1 MPKSLLPALFIMI
14 FFVTGC
20 YSPHVPY
27 HNNYTAVEEKS
38 LDRMGYTIQVGAF
51 SNVENASRLSDYLNG
66 QGLDAYHFVYKK
78 GLYKVRFGNFLSGED
93 ACKEAVILKA
103 MGVIDDFYIV
113 SPGEYAIA
121 KERKYGKN
129 YLRNELATTAN
140 TFIGVPYLWG
150 GSSVKKGF
158 DCSGL
163 AMTVYKLNGLNLPR
177 TSVQQYRRGAYV
189 KRNNLSKGDLVFFD
203 TAGKGKVSH
212 VGIYIGDGKF
222 IHAPR
227 KGKTVRISLL
237 SNKYYKR
244 QYQGARSY
252 L

>member
-1 MPKSLLPALFIMI
+1 MPKVFLPALFIII

-27 HNNYTAVEEKS
+27 HNNYTAVEEKP
-38 LDRMGYTIQVGAF
+38 LDQMGYTIQVGAF
-51 SNVENASRLSDYLNG
+51 SNVENASGLSDYLNG

-78 GLYKVRFGNFLSGED
+78 GLYKVRFGNFLSEED

-113 SPGEYAIA
+113 SPGEYTIA

-129 YLRNELATTAN
+129 YLRNELAATAN

-177 TSVQQYRRGAYV
+177 TSVQQYRMGAYV
-189 KRNNLSKGDLVFFD
+189 KLNDLSKGNLVFFD
-203 TAGKGKVSH
+203 TAGRGKVSH

-244 QYQGARSY
+244 RYWGARSY